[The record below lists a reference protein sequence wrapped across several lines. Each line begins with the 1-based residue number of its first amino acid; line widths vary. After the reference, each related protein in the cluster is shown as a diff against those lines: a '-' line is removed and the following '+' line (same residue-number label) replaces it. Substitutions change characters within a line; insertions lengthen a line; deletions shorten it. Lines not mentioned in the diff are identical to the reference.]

1 MVRNRIL
8 RLILLFFIFVMFGC
22 TKIEPTT
29 FTDEQVVEPRILSHA
44 SFDRLLQRFVD
55 HEGRVNYSALK
66 QDSRDLDQY
75 YHLIATFSPD
85 SHPDLFPSE
94 SHKLAY
100 WINAYNATAIKT
112 VLTYY
117 PISSVLDVK
126 PPAVFF
132 FLSEKSGFFVFQRL
146 TYGGK
151 TTSLY
156 YLGNGVIRERFQEPR
171 IHFALNCAALGC
183 PRLPRQA
190 FSGEDLERQLDQE
203 TRKFLSEARNFRID
217 HSGKTIYM
225 SSIFKWYEDDFLNWY
240 QKNYSES
247 KASLV
252 NYIAL
257 YLTSDKA
264 AELKEHGNQYALR
277 FLPYDWGLND
287 KK

>member
-1 MVRNRIL
+1 MVRNRIR
-8 RLILLFFIFVMFGC
+8 RLILLIFIFVMFGC

-183 PRLPRQA
+183 PRLPGQA

>member
-183 PRLPRQA
+183 PRLPGQA

>member
-1 MVRNRIL
+1 MVRNRIR
-8 RLILLFFIFVMFGC
+8 RLILLIFIFVMFGC

-66 QDSRDLDQY
+66 QDSRDLDEY

>member
-1 MVRNRIL
+1 L
-8 RLILLFFIFVMFGC
+8 LIFIFVMFGC

-66 QDSRDLDQY
+66 QDSRDLDEY

-183 PRLPRQA
+183 PRLPGQA

>member
-1 MVRNRIL
+1 MVRNRIP

-75 YHLIATFSPD
+75 YYLIATFSPD

-126 PPAVFF
+126 PPAALF

-217 HSGKTIYM
+217 HSEKTIYM

-264 AELKEHGNQYALR
+264 AELKEHGDQYALR

>member
-1 MVRNRIL
+1 MVRNRIP

-66 QDSRDLDQY
+66 QDSRDLDEY

>member
-1 MVRNRIL
+1 MVRNRIP

>member
-1 MVRNRIL
+1 MVRNRIP
-8 RLILLFFIFVMFGC
+8 RLILLVFILVMFGC

>member
-1 MVRNRIL
+1 M
-8 RLILLFFIFVMFGC
+8 LIFIFVMFGC

-112 VLTYY
+112 VLVYY

>member
-1 MVRNRIL
+1 MVRNRIP

-126 PPAVFF
+126 PPAIFF

-183 PRLPRQA
+183 PRLPRKA

>member
-1 MVRNRIL
+1 M
-8 RLILLFFIFVMFGC
+8 FFIFVMFGC

-126 PPAVFF
+126 PPAALF

>member
-1 MVRNRIL
+1 MVRNRIP

-183 PRLPRQA
+183 PRLPGQA

>member
-66 QDSRDLDQY
+66 QDSRDLDEY

-156 YLGNGVIRERFQEPR
+156 YLGNGVIRECFQEPR

-252 NYIAL
+252 NYIA
-257 YLTSDKA
+257 
-264 AELKEHGNQYALR
+264 
-277 FLPYDWGLND
+277 
-287 KK
+287 

>member
-1 MVRNRIL
+1 MVRNRIP

-66 QDSRDLDQY
+66 QDSRDLDEY

-183 PRLPRQA
+183 PRLPGQA

>member
-1 MVRNRIL
+1 MVRNRIP

-44 SFDRLLQRFVD
+44 SFDRLLQRFVG

-126 PPAVFF
+126 PPAALF

-156 YLGNGVIRERFQEPR
+156 YLGNGVIRKRFQEPR

>member
-66 QDSRDLDQY
+66 QDSRDLDEY

>member
-1 MVRNRIL
+1 M
-8 RLILLFFIFVMFGC
+8 FFIFVMFGC

>member
-1 MVRNRIL
+1 M
-8 RLILLFFIFVMFGC
+8 LIFIFVMFGC

-126 PPAVFF
+126 PPAALF

>member
-1 MVRNRIL
+1 M
-8 RLILLFFIFVMFGC
+8 LIFIFVMFGC

>member
-126 PPAVFF
+126 PPAALF

>member
-66 QDSRDLDQY
+66 QDSRDLDEY

-183 PRLPRQA
+183 PRLPGQA

>member
-1 MVRNRIL
+1 MVRNRIP

-29 FTDEQVVEPRILSHA
+29 FTDEQVFEPRILSHA
-44 SFDRLLQRFVD
+44 SFDRLLQRFVG

-75 YHLIATFSPD
+75 YYLIATFSPD

-217 HSGKTIYM
+217 HSEKTIYM

-252 NYIAL
+252 NYISL

-264 AELKEHGNQYALR
+264 AELKEHGDQYALR

>member
-1 MVRNRIL
+1 M
-8 RLILLFFIFVMFGC
+8 LIFIFVMFGC

-183 PRLPRQA
+183 PRLPGQA